1 MVRADE
7 LDGGAYDRMLDVV
20 GSLDSFELGI
30 FDDIAGLKG
39 FVQGYVDIFV
49 DCRGDEKPAM
59 VTVVGGEVG
68 AATTQCDAQRLRTMI
83 IAKLP
88 GRRVR

>member
-1 MVRADE
+1 
-7 LDGGAYDRMLDVV
+7 
-20 GSLDSFELGI
+20 
-30 FDDIAGLKG
+30 LKG